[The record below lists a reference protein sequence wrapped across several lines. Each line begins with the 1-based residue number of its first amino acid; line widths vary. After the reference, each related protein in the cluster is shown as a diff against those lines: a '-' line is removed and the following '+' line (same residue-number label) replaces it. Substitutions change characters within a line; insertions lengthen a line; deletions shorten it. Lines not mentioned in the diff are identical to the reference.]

1 MKILLIGNS
10 YSSHWTDEL
19 CGLLNAAGHK
29 DVRVSNVYY
38 SGCTFEKH
46 WNWYVNKE
54 ENYKLQ
60 TIKDGVR
67 TIDKPVGLEYCL
79 SAEKD
84 WDIISF
90 QQTNRYGYSKD
101 GGEAHRNSIKAHL
114 PQLYDLVHSRFPN
127 AKYYWLQ
134 SWAHEIR
141 QSDEGSKGVKDLDAQ
156 LAASAIFRN
165 VGKEVC
171 AEYGFTGVPCGDA
184 WELIRHDPIF
194 YEKGE
199 GDFPVRSLHTR
210 IYEGSKYKG
219 MLTNK
224 DLSHDGNVGGGQ
236 YLNGCVWFE
245 MITHKSVIGNS
256 FRPHYDYQGLDMH
269 LNEKK
274 IEMLQNAAHQAVLNY
289 YGEEWYK

>member
-10 YSSHWTDEL
+10 YSAHWPDEL

-54 ENYKLQ
+54 ENYLFR
-60 TIKDGVR
+60 THKDGVK
-67 TIDKPVGLEYCL
+67 IEEKPVGLEHCL

-84 WDIISF
+84 WDYISF
-90 QQTNRYGYSKD
+90 QQSNRYGLQAMRD
-101 GGEAHRNSIKAHL
+101 SIKAHL
-114 PQLYDLVHSRFPN
+114 PLLYDLVHSRFPN
-127 AKYYWLQ
+127 AKYFWQ
-134 SWAHEIR
+134 QNWAHEVR
-141 QSDEGSKGVKDLDAQ
+141 QCDEGGKGEDSVESQTART
-156 LAASAIFRN
+156 ATFRT
-165 VGKEVC
+165 VAKEVC
-171 AEYGFTGVPCGDA
+171 AEYGFTNVPLGDA
-184 WELIRHDPIF
+184 WEPIRHDPIF

-199 GDFPVRSLHTR
+199 GDYPVRSLHTR
-210 IYEGSKYKG
+210 IHEGSKYKG

-245 MITHKSVIGNS
+245 MITHKSVIGNP